1 MALKLLERL
10 IIAGNKRFLAIF
22 FIPKEQC
29 HLEKKRI
36 FSPYI
41 VADLKCMD
49 RGKREVEI
57 AKRRGVSAAVVLG

>member
-1 MALKLLERL
+1 MSFR
-10 IIAGNKRFLAIF
+10 
-22 FIPKEQC
+22 
-29 HLEKKRI
+29 EKKDF